1 MRALLAFLIVLTAGV
16 VGNAAIAKSPAGAST
31 TQLAAQGMQLELQK
45 PFNTRSP
52 WRLIVSE
59 GPPTKDYGDNDAPG
73 ALTLYLQTGPSGDCL
88 KEPVTPSLRPA
99 TPDDPAAWEPH
110 YLRTAKV
117 VYLDGQSAA
126 PLLLLVTGS
135 LHAANGDQIV
145 YTELLAYDSSSDA
158 FARVYEN
165 RTGQNNNQETRFI
178 TDGPLRGSVISAEP
192 QQGAPFG
199 YWIVV
204 SKRSGGGAYRQALR
218 FVSATRYGDGNP
230 LAVIDA
236 EMPTIQQRLGLWKP
250 GQPLP
255 TPTDRDKPCT
265 RPALKRS
272 ALLVRVSSQCTLVFF
287 SIRLASAVSKP
298 RTADRRPRYSG
309 VRFAYEATSH
319 LLPAPS
325 KLTCSRAWPP
335 LPSALITT
343 PSPKLGWL
351 TRWPSFTGSSSCNE
365 ADG

>member
-1 MRALLAFLIVLTAGV
+1 MEPTMRALMAFLFVLVAV
-16 VGNAAIAKSPAGAST
+16 VSNAAIAQSPAESST
-31 TQLAAQGMQLELQK
+31 TQLAAQGMQLDLQK
-45 PFNTRSP
+45 PFKTRSP
-52 WRLIVSE
+52 WRLVVTE
-59 GPPTKDYGDNDAPG
+59 GAPTKDYGDNDAPG
-73 ALTLYLQTGPSGDCL
+73 ALTLCLHKGPSGACL
-88 KEPVTPSLRPA
+88 AKPVTPSLRPA

-117 VYLDGQSAA
+117 VYPDGQSAA

-158 FARVYEN
+158 FARVFEN

-192 QQGAPFG
+192 QQSAPFG

-204 SKRSGGGAYRQALR
+204 SKRSGGGAYRQVLR

-236 EMPTIQQRLGLWKP
+236 EMPTIRQRLGLWKP

-265 RPALKRS
+265 RPTLKRS
-272 ALLVRVSSQCTLVFF
+272 ALWC
-287 SIRLASAVSKP
+287 
-298 RTADRRPRYSG
+298 
-309 VRFAYEATSH
+309 E
-319 LLPAPS
+319 
-325 KLTCSRAWPP
+325 
-335 LPSALITT
+335 
-343 PSPKLGWL
+343 
-351 TRWPSFTGSSSCNE
+351 
-365 ADG
+365 

>member
-73 ALTLYLQTGPSGDCL
+73 ALTLCLQTGPSGDCL
-88 KEPVTPSLRPA
+88 KEPVTPSRRPA

-204 SKRSGGGAYRQALR
+204 SKRSGGGSYRQVLR

-250 GQPLP
+250 G
-255 TPTDRDKPCT
+255 
-265 RPALKRS
+265 PAASHADGSRQTMS
-272 ALLVRVSSQCTLVFF
+272 PADAETFGALVRVSSQCTLILWF
-287 SIRLASAVSKP
+287 IRMASAVS
-298 RTADRRPRYSG
+298 TSQAADRISRYSG
-309 VRFAYEATSH
+309 VRFAYDATSH

-325 KLTCSRAWPP
+325 KLTCSLAWPP

-351 TRWPSFTGSSSCNE
+351 TRWPSFTGSSSCKD

>member
-1 MRALLAFLIVLTAGV
+1 MRALMAFLFVLVAV
-16 VGNAAIAKSPAGAST
+16 VSNAAIAQSPAESSS
-31 TQLAAQGMQLELQK
+31 TQLDAQGMQLDLQK

-52 WRLIVSE
+52 WRFVVTE
-59 GPPTKDYGDNDAPG
+59 GAATKDYGDNDTPG
-73 ALTLYLQTGPSGDCL
+73 ALTLCLHKGPSGPCL
-88 KEPVTPSLRPA
+88 AKPVTPSLRPV

-117 VYLDGQSAA
+117 VYPDGQSAA

-204 SKRSGGGAYRQALR
+204 SKRSGGGAYRQVLR

-265 RPALKRS
+265 RPTLKRS
-272 ALLVRVSSQCTLVFF
+272 ALWC
-287 SIRLASAVSKP
+287 
-298 RTADRRPRYSG
+298 
-309 VRFAYEATSH
+309 E
-319 LLPAPS
+319 
-325 KLTCSRAWPP
+325 
-335 LPSALITT
+335 
-343 PSPKLGWL
+343 
-351 TRWPSFTGSSSCNE
+351 
-365 ADG
+365 

>member
-1 MRALLAFLIVLTAGV
+1 MEPTMRALMAFLFVLVAV
-16 VGNAAIAKSPAGAST
+16 VSNAAIAQSPAESST
-31 TQLAAQGMQLELQK
+31 TQLAAQGMQLDLQK
-45 PFNTRSP
+45 PFKTRSP
-52 WRLIVSE
+52 WRLVVTE
-59 GPPTKDYGDNDAPG
+59 GAPTKDYGDNDAPG
-73 ALTLYLQTGPSGDCL
+73 ALTLCLHKGPSGACL
-88 KEPVTPSLRPA
+88 AKPVTPSLRPA

-117 VYLDGQSAA
+117 VYPDGQSAA

-158 FARVYEN
+158 FTRVFEN

-192 QQGAPFG
+192 QQSAPFG

-204 SKRSGGGAYRQALR
+204 SKRSGGGAYRQVLR

-255 TPTDRDKPCT
+255 TPADRDKPCT
-265 RPALKRS
+265 RPTLKHS
-272 ALLVRVSSQCTLVFF
+272 ALWC
-287 SIRLASAVSKP
+287 
-298 RTADRRPRYSG
+298 
-309 VRFAYEATSH
+309 E
-319 LLPAPS
+319 
-325 KLTCSRAWPP
+325 
-335 LPSALITT
+335 
-343 PSPKLGWL
+343 
-351 TRWPSFTGSSSCNE
+351 
-365 ADG
+365 

>member
-1 MRALLAFLIVLTAGV
+1 MGASMLLLMTLAIGLIGTAAV
-16 VGNAAIAKSPAGAST
+16 AQSPAASA
-31 TQLAAQGMQLELQK
+31 LSRPPAQGLRLDLQK

-52 WRLIVSE
+52 WLLIVSE

-73 ALTLYLQTGPSGDCL
+73 ALTLCLHKGPSGACL
-88 KEPVTPSLRPA
+88 AKPVTPSLRPA

-117 VYLDGQSAA
+117 VYPDGQSAA

-145 YTELLAYDSSSDA
+145 YTELLAYDSNSDA

-192 QQGAPFG
+192 QQRAPYG
-199 YWIVV
+199 YWIAV
-204 SKRSGGGAYRQALR
+204 SKQSGGGSYRQVLR

-236 EMPTIQQRLGLWKP
+236 EMPTIRQRLGLWKP

-265 RPALKRS
+265 RATLKRS
-272 ALLVRVSSQCTLVFF
+272 ALWC
-287 SIRLASAVSKP
+287 
-298 RTADRRPRYSG
+298 
-309 VRFAYEATSH
+309 E
-319 LLPAPS
+319 
-325 KLTCSRAWPP
+325 
-335 LPSALITT
+335 
-343 PSPKLGWL
+343 
-351 TRWPSFTGSSSCNE
+351 
-365 ADG
+365 